1 MTGSRALP
9 PSPTALHGP
18 QTACREDANPG
29 GKSVV
34 PEPDRAGL
42 GGRLRFAM
50 WAGLHDPEH
59 VAPEIAAKLP
69 RGG

>member
-9 PSPTALHGP
+9 PPPTALDELRP
-18 QTACREDANPG
+18 ACRKDADPG

-34 PEPDRAGL
+34 PEPDRPKP
-42 GGRLRFAM
+42 
-50 WAGLHDPEH
+50 D
-59 VAPEIAAKLP
+59 APEIAAKLP